1 MNKAKIIS
9 GIQQSLPEMIE
20 IRHSLHAHP
29 ELGFQEKNT
38 SQLVAEKLRD
48 WGYDVVT
55 NIAGTGIVAN
65 LTVGNGGKTI
75 GLRADM
81 DALPIVEQSG
91 CHYTSQND
99 GVMHAC
105 GHDGHT
111 TSLLT
116 AAKYLAEHKNFS
128 GTVRLIFQPA
138 EEGLGGGRRM
148 VEEKLFERFPCEAIY
163 AFHNVPGI
171 ALGKLCF
178 ISGVATAASDRA
190 RIVIHGKSGHGAK
203 PHKVVDPIVTAAHI
217 VTALQT
223 IVSRNIDPLE
233 AGVISIG
240 SLHSGDAYNTI
251 ADHAELRL
259 SIRSYSPDVRDLLEQ
274 RIKDIVHHQCAV
286 FGAHAEIEYWRNHP
300 SVVNDAEKTAFAQQ
314 VAEQLLGQ
322 DAVLELS
329 NPFTF
334 SEDFAFMTQACAGSY
349 FFIGNGESADLHN
362 DHYDFN
368 DENLATGGAFWVAL
382 TECYLSESK

>member
-9 GIQQSLPEMIE
+9 GIQQFLPEMIE

-38 SQLVAEKLRD
+38 SQLVAKKLRD

-65 LTVGNGGKTI
+65 LTAGNGKKTI

-81 DALPIVEQSG
+81 DALPIIEQSG

-148 VEEKLFERFPCEAIY
+148 IEEKLFERFPCEAIY

-178 ISGVATAASDRA
+178 IPGVATAASDRA

-203 PHKVVDPIVTAAHI
+203 PHKVIDPIVTAAHI

-240 SLHSGDAYNTI
+240 SLHSGDAYNII
-251 ADHAELRL
+251 ADNAELRL

-314 VAEQLLGQ
+314 VAEQLLGP

-329 NPFTF
+329 KPFTF

-382 TECYLSESK
+382 TEAYLSD